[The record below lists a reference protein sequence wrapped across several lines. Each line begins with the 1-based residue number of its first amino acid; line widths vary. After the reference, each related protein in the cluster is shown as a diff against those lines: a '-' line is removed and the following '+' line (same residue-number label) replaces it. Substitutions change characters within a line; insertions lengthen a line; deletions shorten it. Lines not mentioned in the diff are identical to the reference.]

1 MKLELVIP
9 TSLNEIPLMHYQ
21 QFIEVSNNSNDEE
34 LIAQKMIELFC
45 GIKLKEVVKIK
56 MTDVNGLVEHF
67 TKLFES
73 KPKFIN
79 RFKIKDVEFGF
90 IPDLENISFGEYID
104 LDSNLGDIQKLHKA
118 MAVMYR
124 PITKRQKDKYDIEEY
139 QGSVTYADVMKY
151 APVDVALGA
160 TVFFYRLRSE
170 LLKATLHYLEK
181 EVETMTSTN
190 TAKKRSSLSNGDG
203 INQSMQLLREM
214 QENLTKLPEW
224 DYSNAL
230 PTLHLKNRKT
240 KLKHDELKNQ

>member
-9 TSLNEIPLMHYQ
+9 TKLSEIPLMHYQ
-21 QFIEVSNNSNDEE
+21 KFIEVSENSNDEE
-34 LIAQKMIELFC
+34 FIAQKMIELFC
-45 GIKLKEVVKIK
+45 GIELKNVVKIK
-56 MTDVNGLVEHF
+56 MTDVNKLVEHF

-73 KPKFIN
+73 QPKFQH
-79 RFKIKDVEFGF
+79 RFKIQDKEFGF

-104 LDSNLGDIQKLHKA
+104 LDSNLGDIQKLNKA

-124 PITKRQKDKYDIEEY
+124 PITKTFKDKYEIEDY
-139 QGSVTYADVMKY
+139 QGSANYSEVMKY

-181 EVETMTSTN
+181 EVQTMTSMN
-190 TAKKRSSLSNGDG
+190 TQKKRSSESNGDG
-203 INQSMQLLREM
+203 ISQYTQLLKVM
-214 QENLTKLPEW
+214 SDDLTTLPEW

-230 PTLHLKNRKT
+230 PTLLSKSKKT
-240 KLKHDELKNQ
+240 RLNQEKLKEA